1 MSRQKTGSAAHGF
14 SAEDVARIDSWI
26 VEIAA
31 KHLGGVA
38 PEEANA
44 EWRVGN
50 NRRLV
55 IHRNGCWHDFVDET
69 TGHGALSLL
78 AHLHHDDADAALEA
92 AQGLAGPTQGR
103 RAARPRRWR
112 RRGRRDAEAIAADD
126 AWRDGVYRNA
136 VALRGGDRR
145 HAGGRPT

>member
-31 KHLGGVA
+31 KQLGGVA

-55 IHRNGCWHDFVDET
+55 IHRNGCWHDYVDEDW
-69 TGHGALSLL
+69 S
-78 AHLHHDDADAALEA
+78 
-92 AQGLAGPTQGR
+92 R
-103 RAARPRRWR
+103 RAQPARLSAP
-112 RRGRRDAEAIAADD
+112 
-126 AWRDGVYRNA
+126 
-136 VALRGGDRR
+136 
-145 HAGGRPT
+145 